1 MPGGAGRAL
10 RGVDRARACRAR
22 SGRRF
27 GRIGRTPIDL
37 RTVGAMHGGPQKVWD
52 FASQRG
58 VKRNVGSVPRNQTGR
73 VRTAIGK
80 NAKNSN
86 GFEGCGVGALG
97 EIRTS
102 LLKHSGIRR
111 FSLQFGPRHKSR
123 GRRSGAFK
131 LRYCAGTRGQPGNQ
145 RFKSYPRFEPANL
158 SRTESGEKRPV
169 LHKNHEGRSQAVRA
183 MRGYGTT
190 AHGAKRPF
198 MHEHSIQV
206 GNW

>member
-1 MPGGAGRAL
+1 MRRGLDTDVPLNTAPHQRDARRCGQGL
-10 RGVDRARACRAR
+10 EGVDRARACRAR

-58 VKRNVGSVPRNQTGR
+58 VKRNVGPVPRNRTGR
-73 VRTAIGK
+73 ARTAIGK

-86 GFEGCGVGALG
+86 GFQGCGVGALG

-111 FSLQFGPRHKSR
+111 FSLQFGPRDKSR

-131 LRYCAGTRGQPGNQ
+131 FKVLRRD
-145 RFKSYPRFEPANL
+145 
-158 SRTESGEKRPV
+158 SRATG
-169 LHKNHEGRSQAVRA
+169 
-183 MRGYGTT
+183 
-190 AHGAKRPF
+190 
-198 MHEHSIQV
+198 
-206 GNW
+206 